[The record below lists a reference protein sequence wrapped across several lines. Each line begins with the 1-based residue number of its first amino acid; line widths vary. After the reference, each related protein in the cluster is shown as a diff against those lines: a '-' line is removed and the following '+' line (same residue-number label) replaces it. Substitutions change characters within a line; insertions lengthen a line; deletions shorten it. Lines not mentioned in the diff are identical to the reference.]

1 LWQLRKA
8 PTAAPP
14 EARKTRR
21 SVVQRPQHES
31 VRVEACESCKIKTY
45 VKSIERWTQGA
56 EIDDLVALS
65 LDPWATSQGYQRL
78 EPGLAGL

>member
-1 LWQLRKA
+1 VR
-8 PTAAPP
+8 
-14 EARKTRR
+14 E
-21 SVVQRPQHES
+21 PQDQDVLQVHRT
-31 VRVEACESCKIKTY
+31 VDA
-45 VKSIERWTQGA
+45 GA